1 MTLILEQYSSN
12 FDGKHVPELLDAPDL
27 SVQQGAKGDRAEP
40 SGAWTGLGKGQS
52 YKYLQLCGVGP
63 GQAWASRSLQKT
75 GNGGGR
81 RARQAPYLGPL
92 GQEGGGSGS
101 NLALTGRC
109 FQLHSDQGFDIHN
122 AFLTYVC

>member
-75 GNGGGR
+75 GNGGWQACQASPISGSPGAGR
-81 RARQAPYLGPL
+81 GWERVKLGLDWKMLSAALGP
-92 GQEGGGSGS
+92 G
-101 NLALTGRC
+101 
-109 FQLHSDQGFDIHN
+109 I
-122 AFLTYVC
+122 